1 MSAIEQAARA
11 YVAAVRAYDPDWR
24 SASAATITDAHDALC
39 AAVDAQPEPALTP
52 RTPSWHWDA
61 SARTLHLWDAGDQP
75 DDAQTLTGDTARRTV
90 ESLSWCVSE
99 AIIRRPRSV
108 RLWNEAACQPA
119 GHGQDAPPAP
129 LDGPRTPEQPQP
141 GTQRHP
147 NPERP
152 LGDHQ

>member
-11 YVAAVRAYDPDWR
+11 LRATAGTNDLTGWLTAYND
-24 SASAATITDAHDALC
+24 LC

-119 GHGQDAPPAP
+119 GHGQID
-129 LDGPRTPEQPQP
+129 
-141 GTQRHP
+141 
-147 NPERP
+147 
-152 LGDHQ
+152 

>member
-24 SASAATITDAHDALC
+24 SASAVTITDAHDALC

-61 SARTLHLWDAGDQP
+61 TTTTLHLWDAGDQP

-90 ESLSWCVSE
+90 EVLSWCVSE
-99 AIIRRPRSV
+99 AIIRRPEP
-108 RLWNEAACQPA
+108 WA
-119 GHGQDAPPAP
+119 
-129 LDGPRTPEQPQP
+129 T
-141 GTQRHP
+141 THP
-147 NPERP
+147 TCTTADPWSAS
-152 LGDHQ
+152 

>member
-11 YVAAVRAYDPDWR
+11 LRATAGTNDLTGWLTAYND
-24 SASAATITDAHDALC
+24 LC

-61 SARTLHLWDAGDQP
+61 DTATLHLWGAGDQP
-75 DDAQTLTGDTARRTV
+75 DDAQTLTGDTAKLTI
-90 ESLSWCVSE
+90 EALSWCVSE
-99 AIIRRPRSV
+99 AIIRRPR
-108 RLWNEAACQPA
+108 QPA

-129 LDGPRTPEQPQP
+129 LDGPRTPEQPRP

-147 NPERP
+147 KQERP

>member
-11 YVAAVRAYDPDWR
+11 LRATAGTNDLTGWLTAYND
-24 SASAATITDAHDALC
+24 LC

-99 AIIRRPRSV
+99 AIIRRPEPRA
-108 RLWNEAACQPA
+108 EAVCDLPM
-119 GHGQDAPPAP
+119 
-129 LDGPRTPEQPQP
+129 LD
-141 GTQRHP
+141 
-147 NPERP
+147 
-152 LGDHQ
+152 LGDGATTHPTCTTADPWSAS

>member
-61 SARTLHLWDAGDQP
+61 TTTTLHLWDAGDQP

-90 ESLSWCVSE
+90 EVLSWCVSE
-99 AIIRRPRSV
+99 AIIRRPEPRA
-108 RLWNEAACQPA
+108 EAVCDLPM
-119 GHGQDAPPAP
+119 
-129 LDGPRTPEQPQP
+129 LD
-141 GTQRHP
+141 
-147 NPERP
+147 
-152 LGDHQ
+152 LGDGATTHPTCTTTDPWRAS

>member
-39 AAVDAQPEPALTP
+39 AAVDAQPDLEGWPMTHPP

-61 SARTLHLWDAGDQP
+61 TTTTLHLWDAGDQP

-99 AIIRRPRSV
+99 AIIRRPEPRA
-108 RLWNEAACQPA
+108 EAVCDLPM
-119 GHGQDAPPAP
+119 
-129 LDGPRTPEQPQP
+129 LD
-141 GTQRHP
+141 
-147 NPERP
+147 
-152 LGDHQ
+152 LGDGATTHPTCTTADPWSAS

>member
-61 SARTLHLWDAGDQP
+61 TTTTLHLWDAGDQP
-75 DDAQTLTGDTARRTV
+75 DDAQILTGDTAKRTI

-108 RLWNEAACQPA
+108 RLWNEADCQPA
-119 GHGQDAPPAP
+119 GHGHDAPPAP

-147 NPERP
+147 NHKRP